1 MVTINRETI
10 TEFNELLEDVVEY
23 ICTEH
28 SNELISGETLWKAME
43 VYASVKQ
50 MEFSG
55 LVK

>member
-10 TEFNELLEDVVEY
+10 TEFNEMLEDVVEY
-23 ICTEH
+23 ICTEY

-43 VYASVKQ
+43 CYAQVKQ